1 MAKLIGLASTKG
13 DNVDSL
19 CPSRILP
26 NAFFLRERYET
37 SFARPRAAASAL
49 SYTGVRL
56 RGRTMGMPQSLRSS

>member
-49 SYTGVRL
+49 SYTGGEVARAHD
-56 RGRTMGMPQSLRSS
+56 GNASIV